1 MLTSVYHF
9 KLTRGIFVTDA
20 WWRIRG
26 CSASGLTALSF
37 SCTSAPEPGNQNHQ
51 IPERGV
57 GDITDH
63 VPTCLP
69 QPQLDLCWITP
80 GWVTWPRVS
89 AAVNLLGVR
98 FIASFP
104 PEKRH
109 RFPLSFLALWPLFE
123 VTADKKGHLKRTD
136 WNFFCISTKL
146 SIKKSFLSFSCV
158 TFARHVTWGNG
169 ISSSGF
175 CFSVFG
181 LKYCIN
187 QMLVWNTPFCSSA
200 SITLV
205 QEMNGWTLTASFS
218 VFKSLLKFEKTC
230 FVVG

>member
-1 MLTSVYHF
+1 MLTCVYRF

-123 VTADKKGHLKRTD
+123 VTGDKKGHLKRTD
-136 WNFFCISTKL
+136 WNFFCISTQL
-146 SIKKSFLSFSCV
+146 SIVVVFKFLLC
-158 TFARHVTWGNG
+158 N
-169 ISSSGF
+169 I
-175 CFSVFG
+175 
-181 LKYCIN
+181 
-187 QMLVWNTPFCSSA
+187 CSSCDLRKRNFQLRVLLLCVWFEILHQPDVGLEHSVLFVCIHNFGSRDERLNFD
-200 SITLV
+200 SIT
-205 QEMNGWTLTASFS
+205 SPS
-218 VFKSLLKFEKTC
+218 VCSSPS
-230 FVVG
+230 